1 MSHMTCFV
9 SCEEPSDGNA
19 ALGGKK
25 QSKGSVG
32 AKQLALIESITPDWR
47 DLCEEWQG
55 G

>member
-1 MSHMTCFV
+1 MTCFV
-9 SCEEPSDGNA
+9 SCEETSGGNA
-19 ALGGKK
+19 VLAREK

-47 DLCEEWQG
+47 DLSEEWQG